1 MATTKFYLDSN
12 ICYFGDLLLPKKD
25 IKARFHTSNT
35 KVVIYDQDSINET
48 VVYYDGLIT
57 GLTDSGGTPY
67 ANRAAL
73 IVVLQTIYG

>member
-1 MATTKFYLDSN
+1 MATKFYVDTN

-25 IKARFHTSNT
+25 IKVKFYESDT
-35 KVVIYDQDSINET
+35 KVLIYDEDSINESVT
-48 VVYYDGLIT
+48 YYDGLIT

-73 IVVLQTIYG
+73 VVVLQDFYG